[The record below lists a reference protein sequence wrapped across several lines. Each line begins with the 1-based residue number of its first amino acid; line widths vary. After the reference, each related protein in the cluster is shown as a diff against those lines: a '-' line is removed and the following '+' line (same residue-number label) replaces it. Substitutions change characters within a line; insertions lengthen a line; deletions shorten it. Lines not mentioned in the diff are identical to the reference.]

1 VSDVDEAPPVAEP
14 TRWVRAWEAAVGG
27 DDDESESESEEEAP
41 PPPHKR
47 RRTTKT
53 AAAPRPRTSFLSKYY
68 GVTFKKETKK
78 WQVQYTDA
86 SGTQKWSGLFDD
98 EEKAARAYNSLI
110 VELGLES
117 RRKINKVD
125 AAGRLVEKPQPPP
138 PIPEADRVSRYY
150 GVSYHAGIRKFTAQ
164 VTTSG
169 GKSKTIGVYLT
180 QEEAAHAYNDA
191 VESAGL
197 ASRRKFNKI
206 DSAGR
211 LIEKTKIKKLAP
223 VPPSRRSRYY
233 GVYYVRSTGNYE
245 AQYRDARGKRHSIG
259 TFKVQE
265 NAALAYNA
273 TVRRLGLVSRRKMN
287 EVDSAGRLVEKPP
300 KR

>member
-150 GVSYHAGIRKFTAQ
+150 GVSYNAGTRKFTAQ
-164 VTTSG
+164 VFMFYINNS
-169 GKSKTIGVYLT
+169 SKCAFLGDVFFWQSEDHRIVLNSRGSRPRL
-180 QEEAAHAYNDA
+180 QRR
-191 VESAGL
+191 
-197 ASRRKFNKI
+197 RRK
-206 DSAGR
+206 
-211 LIEKTKIKKLAP
+211 
-223 VPPSRRSRYY
+223 RRPR
-233 GVYYVRSTGNYE
+233 V
-245 AQYRDARGKRHSIG
+245 
-259 TFKVQE
+259 
-265 NAALAYNA
+265 AA
-273 TVRRLGLVSRRKMN
+273 
-287 EVDSAGRLVEKPP
+287 EI
-300 KR
+300 